1 MSEHVFPSRN
11 VKIRK
16 TRRCFGCNGV
26 NNPGTTMT
34 KWTSIY
40 EGQFWS
46 QYICSTCSQIV
57 DLAREDYDDGFEEFF
72 TLNMMEAGET
82 PDKVLERLIV
92 ERDDKRNEKEKRPN

>member
-1 MSEHVFPSRN
+1 
-11 VKIRK
+11 
-16 TRRCFGCNGV
+16 
-26 NNPGTTMT
+26 
-34 KWTSIY
+34 
-40 EGQFWS
+40 
-46 QYICSTCSQIV
+46 V